1 MKALDKAK
9 MARSIKNIETLKG
22 ILKMMNGGKQ
32 HFKLALLLGAAA
44 AMLLGCV
51 GGKGGLNIR
60 LFAEANQLDKEWKN
74 KTVESFEKRF
84 GAPIEKS
91 NANNTVVMRWT
102 KTSAPFWVPSQL
114 YYQSM
119 GPNMSMRVHKPAHY
133 ETAKCIIAVSN
144 VDGRITGI
152 KTVEDGWID
161 RKSFCQKSFGT

>member
-1 MKALDKAK
+1 
-9 MARSIKNIETLKG
+9 
-22 ILKMMNGGKQ
+22 MMNGGKQ

-44 AMLLGCV
+44 AMLTGCV
-51 GGKGGLNIR
+51 GGNGGLNIG
-60 LFAEANQLDKEWKN
+60 LFGEANQLDKEWKN
-74 KTVESFEKRF
+74 KTVESFQKRF
-84 GAPIEKS
+84 GEPIEKS

-133 ETAKCIIAVSN
+133 ETANCIIGVSN
-144 VDGRITGI
+144 VNGRITGI

-161 RKSFCQKSFGT
+161 KKSFCQTSFGI